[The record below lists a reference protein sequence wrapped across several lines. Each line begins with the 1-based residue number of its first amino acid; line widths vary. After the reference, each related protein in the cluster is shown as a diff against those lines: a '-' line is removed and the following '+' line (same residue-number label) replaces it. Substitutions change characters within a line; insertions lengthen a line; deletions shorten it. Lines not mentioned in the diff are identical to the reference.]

1 MWDKRAKFRGK
12 STDTGEWIKG
22 TGFCGIDCVRDF
34 AGGKSAVWIFTGIP
48 KSGIGA
54 GAAAVSCLPEYAVS
68 IDPESFGRYSGTED
82 LFGNEIYE
90 GDILSWKDDEDTYFF
105 EVAVAN
111 GMFVV
116 KIGNTYDKD
125 PLCDMLICDD
135 LRVVGNIFDNP
146 ELVKRMEEQK

>member
-1 MWDKRAKFRGK
+1 M
-12 STDTGEWIKG
+12 
-22 TGFCGIDCVRDF
+22 RDF
-34 AGGKSAVWIFTGIP
+34 AGGKPAVWIFTGIP

-54 GAAAVSCLPEYAVS
+54 RAANVSCLPEYAVS
-68 IDPESFGRYSGTED
+68 IDPETFGRYSGTED

-105 EVAVAN
+105 EVVVAN
-111 GMFVV
+111 GMFVANV
-116 KIGNTYDKD
+116 GNTYETD
-125 PLCDMLICDD
+125 PLCDMLICAD